1 VSELLYG
8 FNSVLIVVVL
18 LMLILLASE
27 VGYHAG
33 RRMGGQVSDGAK
45 AQTNTIQAAMLGL
58 LALLLGFTFTM
69 ALQRFDSRS
78 DAVSNEAN
86 AIGTAYLRS
95 QLLPEA
101 VRKEVRDILGTYIER
116 RLQAA
121 ELDLTQAEQRLD
133 EKSKTSR
140 LQEQLWS
147 ITIEATAID
156 PRPTTTGLFIQSL
169 NELIDAYGKRSASL
183 EKHVPE
189 IVLLLLFAVFII
201 AAAVLGYAGGLAGT
215 RAAVATIA
223 MSVLIVLVIFII
235 IDLDRPR
242 RGIIRVSQESMTDL
256 RVMNS
261 EERKPVMVDPVQ

>member
-1 VSELLYG
+1 MGEFLYG
-8 FNSVLIVVVL
+8 FNSVSIVVVL
-18 LMLILLASE
+18 LALILVANE
-27 VGYHAG
+27 VGYQLG
-33 RRMGGQVSDGAK
+33 RRLSGQSTDGAK

-69 ALQRFDSRS
+69 ALQRFDNRS
-78 DAVSNEAN
+78 EAVSNEAN
-86 AIGTAYLRS
+86 AIGTTYLRS

-101 VRKEVRDILGTYIER
+101 VRNEAMTILGTYIEQR
-116 RLQAA
+116 IQAA
-121 ELDLTQAEQRLD
+121 ELDLTQAEERL
-133 EKSKTSR
+133 EAKSQAAR
-140 LQEQLWS
+140 LHERLWS
-147 ITIEATAID
+147 LAIEAAAAD

-215 RAAVATIA
+215 RAAIATIA
-223 MSVLIVLVIFII
+223 MSVLIALVIFII

-242 RGIIRVSQESMTDL
+242 RGIIRVNQDSMTDL
-256 RVMNS
+256 RAMNS
-261 EERKPVMVDPVQ
+261 EKQNP